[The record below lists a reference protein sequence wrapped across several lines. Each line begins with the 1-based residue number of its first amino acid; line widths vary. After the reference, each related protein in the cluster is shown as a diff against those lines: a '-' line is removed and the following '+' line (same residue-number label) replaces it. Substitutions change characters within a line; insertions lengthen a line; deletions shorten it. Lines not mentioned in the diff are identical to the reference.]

1 MTTVPHPAAPPLDL
15 PADPIDRVLTRI
27 RLRARRCAAWIA
39 ALGDG
44 AQGSEPEFRAADP
57 AAQALGDAIAAI
69 EEAIAADRGRLH
81 RLVTLFDLSPAE
93 SDLLQL
99 CVAAALDPAI
109 GRALAVLADAPA
121 RCYPTE
127 PIAALLFD
135 HGHRRALSSES
146 ALRRWMLVVEE
157 PAGPGEPRALR
168 CDPQISGWLCGEH
181 HLDQGLVGRARLWP
195 PRPPLDPARAAELAV
210 ELEQLVAAGTG
221 VRLRLVGLP
230 GSGRRSL
237 AAAIARRL
245 DMPLLVIDADAVDDA
260 EWPALFVRAQR
271 QAFLDRCAL
280 AWCGES
286 LAARRW
292 PSDMPVFPL
301 QFLITED
308 REPVPRHPD
317 LIDQTEAIA
326 SLTVAARAELW
337 RALVPAAATWPGE
350 IVDALAARH
359 RTTVG
364 DLADLARRPLPSAE
378 AAAALLRESSR
389 HRLGDLAQWIECP
402 FSWDDLVLPPALAE
416 ALCDLI
422 HEATDRA
429 AFWEQPAPRRLFPQ
443 GRGLF
448 ALFNGAPGTG
458 KTMAAQVIAARLG
471 LDLFRVSLAAV
482 VSKYIGETAKH
493 LQRILSRAEAM
504 DAVLLFDEADALFSR
519 RTEVKDAHDR
529 FANTDTNHL
538 LQAIES
544 YTGIALLATNRK
556 TNIDPAFLR
565 RLRYVLEFP
574 RPEVPE
580 RRALWRRLVDELAG
594 ADRAA
599 ALAGDLDALAEAID
613 LTGAQI
619 KLAVLGGLF
628 SARRDGT
635 PLARAHLLRGLERE
649 LGKEGRALSDRDRAR
664 LL

>member
-1 MTTVPHPAAPPLDL
+1 MTGALHPAAPPLDL
-15 PADPIDRVLTRI
+15 PADPVDRILTRV

-39 ALGDG
+39 ALADG
-44 AQGSEPEFRAADP
+44 APGTEQAFRAADP
-57 AAQALGDAIAAI
+57 AARALG
-69 EEAIAADRGRLH
+69 EAITAVEDALAADGGRLQ
-81 RLVTLFDLSPAE
+81 RLVALFDLSPAE
-93 SDLLQL
+93 SDVLQL
-99 CVAAALDPAI
+99 CLAAALDPAI

-127 PIAALLFD
+127 PIAALVFD

-146 ALRRWMLVVEE
+146 ALRRWMLVVDE

-181 HLDQGLVGRARLWP
+181 HLDRGLVGRARLCP
-195 PRPPLDPARAAELAV
+195 PRPPLDPARADACAAELA
-210 ELEQLVAAGTG
+210 ELVTGGAG
-221 VRLRLVGLP
+221 VRLRVVGLP
-230 GSGRRSL
+230 GSGRRMF
-237 AAAIARRL
+237 AAAVAHRL
-245 DMPLLVIDADAVDDA
+245 DMPLLVVDADAVDDA
-260 EWPALFVRAQR
+260 EWPGLFVRAQR

-308 REPVPRHPD
+308 REPVPRHAD

-326 SLTVAARAELW
+326 PLAVAERAALW
-337 RALVPAAATWPGE
+337 RRLVPAAAAWPAE
-350 IVDALAARH
+350 LVDTLAARH

-364 DLADLARRPLPSAE
+364 DLVDLARRPLASAD

-389 HRLGDLAQWIECP
+389 HRLGELALWIECP
-402 FSWDDLVLPPALAE
+402 FTWDDLVLPPALGE
-416 ALCDLI
+416 ALRDLV

-429 AFWEQPAPRRLFPQ
+429 AFWEQPAARRLFPH

-458 KTMAAQVIAARLG
+458 KTMAAQVISARLG

-544 YTGIALLATNRK
+544 YSGIAILASNRK
-556 TNIDPAFLR
+556 ANIDPAFLR

-574 RPEVPE
+574 RPEVAE
-580 RRALWRRLVDELAG
+580 RRALWQRVVGELAG
-594 ADRAA
+594 AERAT
-599 ALAGDLDALAEAID
+599 ALAADLETLAEAID

-628 SARRDGT
+628 AARRDGLA
-635 PLARAHLLRGLERE
+635 LARAHLLRGLERE

-664 LL
+664 LR